1 MTARWQIHHQSYSR
15 RLETAV
21 WGSLGLLWLL
31 LPPFLLSFLC
41 SVYAQSLLQLISLIC
56 ALRLTCWWGWRG
68 AGWSPLGTIDG
79 SPSHT
84 PLMGGQIDSWDAH
97 SGTSRC
103 YHCVFVSVCILCTL
117 AYMFARISNLFVYGE
132 PTSTPSRLRS
142 TSFSN
147 SIGFLK

>member
-21 WGSLGLLWLL
+21 SGSLGLLWLL

-103 YHCVFVSVCILCTL
+103 YHCVFVSVCILCVHWLICLHAYLICLCMESPLPPLL
-117 AYMFARISNLFVYGE
+117 ASVPLASQ
-132 PTSTPSRLRS
+132 TQ
-142 TSFSN
+142 
-147 SIGFLK
+147 